1 MVARGVM
8 IARWLVDEDE
18 TETVYISLWM
28 NEKEHQEVMTTSYA
42 INSKECNSQKQL
54 SLTPG
59 LHLQLCKMLIKA
71 AGKKIAISLMS
82 QPIRSLHHSI
92 RSMLFYF

>member
-42 INSKECNSQKQL
+42 INSKECNSQKRCL
-54 SLTPG
+54 
-59 LHLQLCKMLIKA
+59 
-71 AGKKIAISLMS
+71 
-82 QPIRSLHHSI
+82 
-92 RSMLFYF
+92 